1 MTAFCEVSVKLSM
14 ANYLYDLNPVQHII
28 ADAIGEP
35 GQRTFFLQARAGS
48 QLVSVVLDK
57 QEVGSLAVSVLQ
69 LLEELEKIHPGLP
82 TIARSKKTV
91 HPEHPM
97 DPLFRVGQLSFGYD
111 EDEDMIW
118 LIAKALMVNEE
129 NQVVDPSRDDVPGVR
144 FVANREQMRVM
155 SEHALEVIGQG
166 RPVCPL
172 CGRPI
177 DRNGHFCARTD
188 GQAMPIIF

>member
-1 MTAFCEVSVKLSM
+1 M

-35 GQRTFFLQARAGS
+35 GQRTFFLQARAGA
-48 QLVSVVLDK
+48 QLVSIVLEK

-69 LLEELEKIHPGLP
+69 LLEELEKMHPGLRMA
-82 TIARSKKTV
+82 TQSKKALR
-91 HPEHPM
+91 PEHPM
-97 DPLFRVGQLSFGYD
+97 DPLFRVGQLSIGYD
-111 EDEDMIW
+111 EDEDKVW
-118 LIAKALMVNEE
+118 LIAKALMMNDE
-129 NQVVDPSRDDVPGVR
+129 NQIVDPGSDEVPGVR
-144 FVANREQMRVM
+144 FVASREQMRAM

-188 GQAMPIIF
+188 GHAMPIVF

>member
-1 MTAFCEVSVKLSM
+1 M

-28 ADAIGEP
+28 ADAMGQP
-35 GQRTFFLQARAGS
+35 GQRTFFLQARAGTR
-48 QLVSVVLDK
+48 LVTVVLEK
-57 QEVGSLAVSVLQ
+57 NEVGSLAVSVLQ
-69 LLEELEKIHPGLP
+69 LLEEVEKTHAESSGPVRG
-82 TIARSKKTV
+82 KKALQ
-91 HPEHPM
+91 PEHPV
-97 DPLFRVGQLSFGYD
+97 DPIFRVGQLSIGYD
-111 EDEDMIW
+111 EDKDKIW

-129 NQVVDPSRDDVPGVR
+129 NQVVDPGREDVPGVR
-144 FVANREQMRVM
+144 FVASREQMRAM

-166 RPVCPL
+166 RPACPL

>member
-1 MTAFCEVSVKLSM
+1 M
-14 ANYLYDLNPVQHII
+14 ANYLYDLNPVQHIV

-48 QLVSVVLDK
+48 QLVSVVLEK
-57 QEVGSLAVSVLQ
+57 HEVGSLAISVLQ
-69 LLEELEKIHPGLP
+69 LLEELEKMHPGLP
-82 TIARSKKTV
+82 GTTHSKKSLQ
-91 HPEHPM
+91 PEHPM
-97 DPLFRVGQLSFGYD
+97 DPLFRVGQLSIGYD
-111 EDEDMIW
+111 EDEDVIW

-129 NQVVDPSRDDVPGVR
+129 NQLVDPSSDEVPGVR
-144 FVANREQMRVM
+144 FVATRDQMRAM

-188 GQAMPIIF
+188 GHAMPIVF